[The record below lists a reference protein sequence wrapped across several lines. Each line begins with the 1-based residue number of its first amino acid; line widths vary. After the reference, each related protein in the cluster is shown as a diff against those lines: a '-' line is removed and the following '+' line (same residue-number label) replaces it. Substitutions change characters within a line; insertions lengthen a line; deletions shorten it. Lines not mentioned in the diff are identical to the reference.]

1 VSKDKKETKMSQE
14 KKTQEYNTKAFLEF
28 NEAEMKAFFD
38 DVEAKKNVEENAK
51 DTQETWQEKITEARQ
66 ELTSLS
72 IDELKKRKI
81 KAQTNLEKAT
91 LQNRNSSL
99 EFGVPVASLV
109 FSVLAIIVSLRP
121 EEHAKYVI
129 FPFFL
134 FFQTIASKK
143 SSNGLFVLIAIIL
156 VLFTIAIVG
165 VILRGWWHNRQRK
178 HQVFYYKTMLNIIAS
193 IEEEWEHS
201 NRYDVSVHNTETG
214 ETKQF
219 NAHLLPKNK

>member
-1 VSKDKKETKMSQE
+1 MRVKKKKEERSEAYKN
-14 KKTQEYNTKAFLEF
+14 KPFLKFE
-28 NEAEMKAFFD
+28 ELEMKAFFD
-38 DVEAKKNVEENAK
+38 DVEAKKSAEVNAK
-51 DTQETWQEKITEARQ
+51 DTKKTWQAKITEARQ
-66 ELTSLS
+66 MLASLS

-81 KAQTNLEKAT
+81 KAQTNLAKAT

-109 FSVLAIIVSLRP
+109 FSVLAIIVSLWP

-178 HQVFYYKTMLNIIAS
+178 HQVFYYQTMLNIIAS

-219 NAHLLPKNK
+219 DAHLLPKNK